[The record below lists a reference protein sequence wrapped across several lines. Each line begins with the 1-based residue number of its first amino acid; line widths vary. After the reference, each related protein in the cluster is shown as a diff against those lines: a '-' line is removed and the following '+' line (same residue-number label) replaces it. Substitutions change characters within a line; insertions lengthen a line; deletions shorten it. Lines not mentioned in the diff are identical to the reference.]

1 MNKKYSEEEKA
12 TILKKHSYGEPIS
25 LIAKQFNVSR
35 TTIYRWIKDN
45 NDNIP
50 RYKQKVNMK
59 IYHELERKYLRQK
72 KIIQILQ
79 SSPCLVNSPLDIK
92 IETIDKMV
100 SDEFTINTLCEALCV
115 PKGTYYNRKLRG
127 KQGYTEAMRKRDE
140 IKPIIKEIYDESNQI
155 YGPGKVH
162 AILKDR
168 GYTVSINVVASIMH
182 DNNWFSIRGGAKAL
196 YEINLERKENL
207 LKQQFTVSRPNEVWV
222 SDVTEVSFQGK
233 KIYLCVIIDL
243 YARKV
248 VAYRVSNKNNTPLTK
263 KTFDMAFKIREPKE
277 KLLFHSDQGANYT
290 SRTFRMYLKEKGV
303 EQSFSRAGMPYD
315 NSVCESFFG
324 IYKQEEF
331 YRTNYKTETEVK
343 KGINNFMN
351 FYNTKR
357 PHSLL
362 RYRTP
367 NAYEA
372 EYFSKHTDSKQTE
385 TGQ

>member
-1 MNKKYSEEEKA
+1 MK
-12 TILKKHSYGEPIS
+12 SY
-25 LIAKQFNVSR
+25 R
-35 TTIYRWIKDN
+35 
-45 NDNIP
+45 
-50 RYKQKVNMK
+50 
-59 IYHELERKYLRQK
+59 ELERKYLRQK

-79 SSPCLVNSPLDIK
+79 TSPCLANAPLDTK

-127 KQGYTEAMRKRDE
+127 KHGYTEAMRKRDE
-140 IKPIIKEIYDESNQI
+140 IKPVIKEIYDESNQI

-182 DNNWFSIRGGAKAL
+182 ENNWFSIRGGAKAL
-196 YEINLERKENL
+196 YEINLERKENI
-207 LKQQFTVSRPNEVWV
+207 LKQQFTVTKPNEVWV

-233 KIYLCVIIDL
+233 RIYLCVIIDL

-248 VAYRVSNKNNTPLTK
+248 IAYKISDKNNTPLTK
-263 KTFDMAFKIREPKE
+263 KTFDMAFKNREPKE

-343 KGINNFMN
+343 KGINKFMN

-367 NAYEA
+367 DAYEA
-372 EYFSKHTDSKQTE
+372 EYFSKHTDSKQIE

>member
-1 MNKKYSEEEKA
+1 MNNKYSSQTKEQVLKKYTCGEQISVIAEEMC
-12 TILKKHSYGEPIS
+12 I
-25 LIAKQFNVSR
+25 SR
-35 TTIYRWIKDN
+35 TTIYRWIKMYEN
-45 NDNIP
+45 NVSKRN
-50 RYKQKVNMK
+50 QKVDMK
-59 IYHELERKYLRQK
+59 TFHELERKYLRQK
-72 KIIQILQ
+72 KIIHILQ
-79 SSPCLVNSPLDIK
+79 TSPCLVNSPLDIK

-100 SDEFTINTLCEALCV
+100 SKEFTINTLCEALCV
-115 PKGTYYNRKLRG
+115 SKGTYYNRKLRG
-127 KQGYTEAMRKRDE
+127 KQGYTEAMRKRDK

-182 DNNWFSIRGGAKAL
+182 DNNWFSIRGGAKTL

-207 LKQQFTVSRPNEVWV
+207 LKQQFTVTRPNEVWV
-222 SDVTEVSFQGK
+222 SDVTEVSFDSK

-248 VAYRVSNKNNTPLTK
+248 IAHKVSNKNNTPLTK
-263 KTFDMAFKIREPKE
+263 KTFNMAFKSREPKE
-277 KLLFHSDQGANYT
+277 KLLFHSNQGCNYT
-290 SRTFRMYLKEKGV
+290 SRTFRILLKEKGV

-331 YRTNYKTETEVK
+331 YRTNYKTETAVK

-351 FYNTKR
+351 FYNAKR

-367 NAYEA
+367 DAYEA
-372 EYFSKHTDSKQTE
+372 EYFNKHE
-385 TGQ
+385 EF

>member
-1 MNKKYSEEEKA
+1 MNNKYSNKTKEQVLKKYNCGEQISVIAEEMC
-12 TILKKHSYGEPIS
+12 I
-25 LIAKQFNVSR
+25 SR
-35 TTIYRWIKDN
+35 TTIYRWIKMYEN
-45 NDNIP
+45 NVFKRN
-50 RYKQKVNMK
+50 QKVDMK
-59 IYHELERKYLRQK
+59 AFHELERKYLRQK
-72 KIIQILQ
+72 KIIHILQ
-79 SSPCLVNSPLDIK
+79 TSPCLVNSPLDIK

-100 SDEFTINTLCEALCV
+100 SKEFTINTLCEALCV

-127 KQGYTEAMRKRDE
+127 KQGYTEAMRKRDK

-207 LKQQFTVSRPNEVWV
+207 LKQQFTATRPNEVWV
-222 SDVTEVSFQGK
+222 SDVTEISFDGK

-248 VAYRVSNKNNTPLTK
+248 IAYKVSNKNNTPLTK
-263 KTFDMAFKIREPKE
+263 KTFNMAFKSREPKE
-277 KLLFHSDQGANYT
+277 KLLFHSDQGCNYT
-290 SRTFRMYLKEKGV
+290 SRTFRIFLKEKGV

-331 YRTNYKTETEVK
+331 YRTNYKTEAAVK
-343 KGINNFMN
+343 KEINNFMN

-367 NAYEA
+367 DAYEA
-372 EYFSKHTDSKQTE
+372 ECFNKHKE
-385 TGQ
+385 F

>member
-1 MNKKYSEEEKA
+1 MNNKYSEKIKTQVIEKH
-12 TILKKHSYGEPIS
+12 KCGEPINNIS
-25 LIAKQFNVSR
+25 KEFNISR
-35 TTIYRWIKDN
+35 TTIYRWT
-45 NDNIP
+45 NDYESTLP
-50 RYKQKVNMK
+50 KHDQKVNMK
-59 IYHELERKYLRQK
+59 TYRELERKYLRQK

-79 SSPCLVNSPLDIK
+79 TSPCLAKAPLDTK
-92 IETIDKMV
+92 IENIDKMV

-127 KQGYTEAMRKRDE
+127 KHGYTEAMRKRDA
-140 IKPIIKEIYDESNQI
+140 IKPVIKEIYDESNQI

-182 DNNWFSIRGGAKAL
+182 ENNWFSIRGGAKAL

-207 LKQQFTVSRPNEVWV
+207 LKQQFTVTRPNEVWV

-248 VAYRVSNKNNTPLTK
+248 IAYKISDKNNTPLTK
-263 KTFDMAFKIREPKE
+263 KTFDLAFKNREPKE
-277 KLLFHSDQGANYT
+277 KLLFHSDQGGNYT

-303 EQSFSRAGMPYD
+303 EQSFLRAGMPYD

-367 NAYEA
+367 DAHEA
-372 EYFSKHTDSKQTE
+372 EYFSKHSNLE
-385 TGQ
+385 